1 MTLSVDRSLG
11 PATASE
17 LRALY
22 ETHAWWADREAA
34 TIERALAATDE
45 VVALRDEETGRLV
58 AAARV
63 LTDYT
68 YYAMVYDVIVH
79 DEYRSE
85 GVGTELMAA
94 LETHPPLSNV
104 DLGLLARDGLV
115 PFYESCGFQT
125 LDPVAEPHGRPEELR
140 PMAFRRER

>member
-1 MTLSVDRSLG
+1 MTRTVDHSLG
-11 PATASE
+11 PAAASE
-17 LRALY
+17 LQALY
-22 ETHAWWADREAA
+22 ETHAWWEDRDE
-34 TIERALAATDE
+34 TSIERALAASDE
-45 VVALRDEETGRLV
+45 VVGLRDETTGDLV

-79 DEYRSE
+79 EEYRGE

-94 LETHPPLSNV
+94 LETHPPLSGV
-104 DLGLLARDGLV
+104 DLALLVREGLV
-115 PFYESCGFQT
+115 PFYESCGFET

-140 PMAFRRER
+140 PMAFRREH